1 MIYYLKIYN
10 LRFIYYLA
18 IYLSPRPPLPNR
30 GGVGGEASFL
40 LHHYFLAILD
50 VQTLLSL
57 VDAAQTLFNKISGKK
72 CTHVQEFAYICRLK
86 TDIY

>member
-57 VDAAQTLFNKISGKK
+57 VDAATAEVKHSTSLMVNGQW
-72 CTHVQEFAYICRLK
+72 
-86 TDIY
+86 